1 MNRSSNSHSSLFLME
16 MMIAIMLFSLA
27 SAVCLRMFAT
37 CHQIS
42 EDTKDLNMAVYQAGN
57 AAELLRDAMK
67 SAEGEGLGFPGCILA
82 EYPQAMADGAKL
94 SIYYDA
100 DWKLCQE
107 GDSTHC
113 MEIVQGEEGGLAL
126 YDIHVRNMDG
136 GEGDVYSLPL
146 KLHQPQ
152 RP

>member
-1 MNRSSNSHSSLFLME
+1 MKRSSNSHSSLFLME
-16 MMIAIMLFSLA
+16 MMVAIMLFSLA

-37 CHQIS
+37 CHQIG

-57 AAELLRDAMK
+57 AAELLRDAVK
-67 SAEGEGLGFPGCILA
+67 AAGGEGAAFPECILA
-82 EYPQAMADGAKL
+82 EYPQAVAEGASL
-94 SIYYDA
+94 LVYYDA
-100 DWKLCQE
+100 DWKACQE
-107 GDSTHC
+107 GKGAHC
-113 MEIVQGEEGGLAL
+113 MEIVQGQEEGLSL

-136 GEGDVYSLPL
+136 KEGDVYALPL